1 MAIDFDA
8 VITNP
13 RLRQLFAE
21 QEERRKAYPPES
33 NLLPHETFW
42 RDHQVWLQKKGYIL
56 RPRYHPDWVPSSLS
70 GGKKGPIGP
79 EDACVAI
86 VSLMLFQRLGNLLTF
101 SAEGPPPGCAENLH
115 RGERNDQENTEVPP
129 PIRSWHPQVSYY
141 WRSCLSSA

>member
-42 RDHQVWLQKKGYIL
+42 RDHQVWLQKRGYML

-70 GGKKGPIGP
+70 RSKKGIIGP
-79 EDACVAI
+79 EDACVAVVSSALSQRL
-86 VSLMLFQRLGNLLTF
+86 VSLLTD
-101 SAEGPPPGCAENLH
+101 SVEGASPGCAENFH
-115 RGERNDQENTEVPP
+115 RGESNAQENTEVPT
-129 PIRSWHPQVSYY
+129 PIRS
-141 WRSCLSSA
+141 